1 MAEWVNHVSLSG
13 RISAE
18 AQDIDLPSGQVLTR
32 MRLVVPRDKPQ
43 TKTTVDT
50 IDIVTFKAVIR
61 KKMHG
66 LGVGDAVH
74 VEGAMRRRFWRAGP
88 SVASR
93 VEVEVSVLNR
103 L

>member
-1 MAEWVNHVSLSG
+1 MSEWVNHVELSG
-13 RISAE
+13 RISAAAE
-18 AQDIDLPSGQVLTR
+18 DIELPSGQVLTR

-50 IDIVTFKAVIR
+50 IDIVTFKAGVR

-66 LGVGDAVH
+66 LEVGDPVS
-74 VEGAMRRRFWRAGP
+74 VEGSMRRRFWRTGP